1 MDGMMKEIIIY
12 SGAVGATISGIFEL
26 TIELLKNKLKNP
38 PNNPKRRWGRFFV
51 AIVIGFIAGV
61 SLTSLVVKLQLLDK
75 FIVDLPGLKFGSP
88 DYYIEVDGQDFGYEV
103 FDLAALQYYPTT
115 KIEPSEARTAD
126 QTARN
131 FAAREDYDH
140 ALNKHDEA
148 IGQDPNTTL
157 FRYNK
162 GVTLAHMGDY
172 ETAAEEFRQ
181 CIELNHNIAL
191 YHASRGIALTNL
203 KSYEEASAEYQNA
216 VDRHQNIAF
225 YQCNLGFTLG
235 LQNSYEEALKAYKKA
250 AMLDSS
256 VASYHYN
263 LGVVFYQLK
272 EYEDAL
278 VEINKAINYQDSARY
293 HRILG
298 FVLNQLERYEDALK
312 ELLAA
317 PDITRFSEYRNMV
330 FMTLMYD
337 SAARCSELL
346 DLKIQDLQ
354 LDTQYP
360 KVTLTGKGNKTRPV
374 PLMGQTAEH
383 CRQYLRKAHPQ
394 PDRNGDDHVFFTF
407 SHGKRQRMSPDNV
420 AYFMKKYGEQ
430 VRLRCPSMPERVHP
444 HQLRHTRAIH
454 LYRDG
459 MPMQLLSEFLGHAT
473 PETTKIYAYADTEM
487 KRAAIQKGEKL
498 RGVLPVEEPIW
509 KDDDEMLRKLCG
521 LR

>member
-1 MDGMMKEIIIY
+1 MKH
-12 SGAVGATISGIFEL
+12 GDFFQTIRGFL
-26 TIELLKNKLKNP
+26 TIY
-38 PNNPKRRWGRFFV
+38 
-51 AIVIGFIAGV
+51 
-61 SLTSLVVKLQLLDK
+61 
-75 FIVDLPGLKFGSP
+75 LPS
-88 DYYIEVDGQDFGYEV
+88 QRCC
-103 FDLAALQYYPTT
+103 
-115 KIEPSEARTAD
+115 SE
-126 QTARN
+126 
-131 FAAREDYDH
+131 
-140 ALNKHDEA
+140 
-148 IGQDPNTTL
+148 NT
-157 FRYNK
+157 
-162 GVTLAHMGDY
+162 
-172 ETAAEEFRQ
+172 
-181 CIELNHNIAL
+181 I
-191 YHASRGIALTNL
+191 
-203 KSYEEASAEYQNA
+203 
-216 VDRHQNIAF
+216 
-225 YQCNLGFTLG
+225 
-235 LQNSYEEALKAYKKA
+235 KAYKA
-250 AMLDSS
+250 
-256 VASYHYN
+256 
-263 LGVVFYQLK
+263 
-272 EYEDAL
+272 
-278 VEINKAINYQDSARY
+278 
-293 HRILG
+293 
-298 FVLNQLERYEDALK
+298 VLNSLVDYLQERGVQFWKVSFEMFNEVFISEFLDWLQSTRHYSASTRNHRLMVLRSFFRYAGMIDCAQIDIHLKLRNIPMQNEQGRIVEYLSEDALK

-360 KVTLTGKGNKTRPV
+360 KVTLTGKGNKVRPV

-383 CRQYLRKAHPQ
+383 CRQYLRKAHPE

-498 RGVLPVEEPIW
+498 RGVLPDEEPIW